1 MNPEGGN
8 GDFPIDESDF
18 QRQMDRIMET
28 VLKYGDSIQEM
39 TERLT
44 ENKQLIASF
53 DFSNASELDIREYW
67 ILRKETK
74 LLADLIKNYNS
85 LSDDK
90 KAVMDDFFKK
100 LHEKGYQS

>member
-8 GDFPIDESDF
+8 GDFPINESDF
-18 QRQMDRIMET
+18 QKQMGRIMET

-39 TERLT
+39 SERLA

-53 DFSNASELDIREYW
+53 NSSGASDSDIREHW

-74 LLADLIKNYNS
+74 LLADLIESYNS
-85 LSDDK
+85 LPDNQ
-90 KAVMDDFFKK
+90 KASMDDFFKQVSK
-100 LHEKGYQS
+100 EGHES